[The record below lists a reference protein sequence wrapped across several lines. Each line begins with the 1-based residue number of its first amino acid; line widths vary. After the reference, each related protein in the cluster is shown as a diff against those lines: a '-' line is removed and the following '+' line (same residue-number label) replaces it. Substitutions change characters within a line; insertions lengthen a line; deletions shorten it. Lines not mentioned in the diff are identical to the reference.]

1 MEPSNGVD
9 IEPPNLIDNNLT
21 REEKPPA
28 TTAVPEPKPKLP
40 EEVGKWSHQAT
51 TASDLTNH
59 ILSPIL
65 RFYTTTGL
73 PPYYKVKSL
82 IFCSTAYKGVD
93 SPRDLESRRYFLE
106 KAQVALQRCEVYT
119 HPEDREEL
127 QKVKDCLDQEWQE
140 LLEVEVE
147 AEAAAEEDGDDGQ
160 AEH

>member
-9 IEPPNLIDNNLT
+9 TEPPNLNDNNLA

-28 TTAVPEPKPKLP
+28 TTTVPEPKPKLP
-40 EEVGKWSHQAT
+40 EEMERWSREWHKAMN
-51 TASDLTNH
+51 ASDLTNH

-65 RFYTTTGL
+65 RFYTTPGL

-82 IFCSTAYKGVD
+82 IFCSTAYKEVEW
-93 SPRDLESRRYFLE
+93 PRDLESRRYFLE

-127 QKVKDCLDQEWQE
+127 QKVKDCLDQEWQG
-140 LLEVEVE
+140 LLEVE
-147 AEAAAEEDGDDGQ
+147 AETAAEEDGDDD
-160 AEH
+160 